1 MLDGLIPVVGENTN
15 GIKFRKPHVSD
26 VFHLNTCYRKLLAAE
41 PNSGVNP
48 LTVLAEFDRF
58 VLF

>member
-1 MLDGLIPVVGENTN
+1 MLDVLISVVGENTN
-15 GIKFRKPHVSD
+15 GIKFRNPHVSD
-26 VFHLNTCYRKLLAAE
+26 VFYLNTCYRKLLVEDA
-41 PNSGVNP
+41 NSGVNP